1 MYWVFIVLGAIVCV
15 LLRSLPAILKSSENM
30 RPSARKTASGRT
42 KWRTLIPEYRPCYDE
57 LPSSDYIVFDLE
69 TSGLDPE
76 RYEILEIGAIRF
88 KNGSRDGEFHTYVK
102 PQYSI
107 PQSATSINGIS
118 WTTVCMAP
126 HFHDVQEEFL
136 NFIGDFPLIAHNA
149 RFDIHFIQTELGYHI
164 PNPIID
170 TLGLARSVLPYMS
183 SYKLED
189 LKSTY
194 LHMNISS
201 HNALSDCEV
210 TACLYQK
217 CRVLERERWLKS
229 RPVLDFSLPDDKDLL
244 GDLATPY
251 YDELCDILTAA
262 EKDCRAIHVNL
273 FKNQRD
279 FAIDIGEYRLCKF
292 VFQKNGTYI
301 VLPCS
306 AAERDEIISGTDMRY
321 TITASERET
330 KFLIASAASLQG
342 FKKSLCRI
350 YDDNRFN
357 YQP

>member
-1 MYWVFIVLGAIVCV
+1 MYWVFIVLVTIVCV
-15 LLRSLPAILKSSENM
+15 LLRSLPAILKSSENV
-30 RPSARKTASGRT
+30 SASTRSETSRRA

-57 LPSSDYIVFDLE
+57 LPSSDYVVFDLE

-102 PQYSI
+102 PQCSI
-107 PQSATSINGIS
+107 PWSATSINGIS

-126 HFHDVQEEFL
+126 RFRDVQEDFL
-136 NFIGDFPLIAHNA
+136 SFIGDFPLVAHNA
-149 RFDIHFIQTELGYHI
+149 RFDVHFLQTELGHHI
-164 PNPIID
+164 SNPIID

-189 LKSTY
+189 LKSAY

-201 HNALSDCEV
+201 HNALGDCEV

-244 GDLATPY
+244 GDLAKSY

-306 AAERDEIISGTDMRY
+306 AAERDEIISGTDMQY

-330 KFLIASAASLQG
+330 KFLIDSAASLQG
-342 FKKSLCRI
+342 VKKSLCRI